1 MSSGYVPILKPVFWA
16 FVLTLCS
23 VELASAATNNCAALA
38 ALPGVLEVDQG
49 LQQDIR
55 SSVAI
60 TRLAVGDPKI
70 ADVFANGNDGFLLTG
85 VAPGTTSLMVWTAC
99 SATPRQ
105 SMVFVRGR
113 ATAAMT
119 EKVMVAGGEVLPSQV
134 QTDIRFVE
142 VNRTKLK
149 EASTSIF
156 GKGSNNFLFGSP
168 GTVPALGVTPGIV
181 PSVTDATP
189 GNVGRIYRANTVI
202 PLNND
207 TFNIVWGGGSSKV
220 LGMLNAMESS
230 GFAYTLARPS
240 LVALNGQSASFL
252 AGGEFPVPVPN
263 GEGNGISIEY
273 KEFGVRLTVTPTVVG
288 RDRILLKVAPEV
300 SELDYSA
307 GVTIAGTTVPA
318 LNVRRTDTSISLADG
333 ESFVISGLIR
343 TRNSSSVD
351 KFPGLGDIPVLGA
364 LFRNS
369 TIDREESELLM
380 IVTPHLVQPL
390 AVNAQLPALPGEQLH
405 NYDPSFLRMYF
416 LENGNF
422 DKRSGLS
429 Q

>member
-1 MSSGYVPILKPVFWA
+1 MPAV
-16 FVLTLCS
+16 
-23 VELASAATNNCAALA
+23 VEI
-38 ALPGVLEVDQG
+38 DQG
-49 LQQDIR
+49 IQQAIH
-55 SSVAI
+55 SPVAI

-70 ADVFANGNDGFLLTG
+70 ADVFVSGNDGFLLTG
-85 VAPGTTSLMVWTAC
+85 VGPGATSLMVWTSC
-99 SATPRQ
+99 SSTPRQ

-113 ATAAMT
+113 ATVAMAP
-119 EKVMVAGGEVLPSQV
+119 VAGLASADPLPSQV

-142 VNRTKLK
+142 VNRSKLK

-156 GKGSNNFLFGSP
+156 GRGSNNFLFGAP
-168 GTVPALGVTPGIV
+168 GTVPGTTVTPGTV
-181 PSVTDATP
+181 GATRP
-189 GNVGRIYRANTVI
+189 NI

-207 TFNIVWGGGSSKV
+207 TFNIIWGGGSSKV

-273 KEFGVRLTVTPTVVG
+273 KEFGVRLTLTPTVVG

-318 LNVRRTDTSISLADG
+318 LNVRRTDTSISLGDG

-343 TRNSSSVD
+343 SRTSSNVE

-364 LFRNS
+364 FFRSSN
-369 TIDREESELLM
+369 IDKEESELLM
-380 IVTPHLVQPL
+380 IVTPRLVQPL
-390 AVNAQLPALPGEQLH
+390 AANARLPALPGEQLR
-405 NYDPSFLRMYF
+405 NYDPNFLRMYF

-422 DKRSGLS
+422 DSRSGLS